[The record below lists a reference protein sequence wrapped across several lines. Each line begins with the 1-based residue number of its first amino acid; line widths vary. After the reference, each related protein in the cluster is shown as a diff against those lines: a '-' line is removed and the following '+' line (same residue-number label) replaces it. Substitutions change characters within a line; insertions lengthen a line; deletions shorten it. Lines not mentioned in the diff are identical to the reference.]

1 MRVTNRGFT
10 LLEVIAVLAVTAA
23 LVAALAPLAFRY
35 LDDAKKTQAQ
45 NDANQIA
52 QAIGQFFKDTGRPP
66 YKNNIATLKIQ
77 AKESGDFDC
86 LYGSS
91 GNEWTTATDAT
102 GSASWTSAGGVQ
114 CQAGSATRDTIEN
127 QLILN
132 TPGGST
138 CPGVGCK
145 AYTTSGISAW
155 NGPYLPSV
163 PADPWGNK
171 YLVNVGK
178 ADPNAG
184 KAVWVISGGPN
195 GSLETSAN
203 AAANG
208 TLTPVGDDI
217 VARVK

>member
-10 LLEVIAVLAVTAA
+10 LLEVVVVLAVTAA

-52 QAIGQFFKDTGRPP
+52 QAIGQFFKDVGRAP
-66 YKNNIATLKIQ
+66 YKNNTTTPIKIQ

-86 LYGSS
+86 LYGSN

-102 GSASWTSAGGVQ
+102 GSASWTSGGGIQ
-114 CQAGSATRDTIEN
+114 CQSGSATRDTIED

-132 TPGGST
+132 TPGGSGT
-138 CPGVGCK
+138 K

-155 NGPYLPSV
+155 EGPYLPSV

-171 YLVNVGK
+171 YLVNIGK

-195 GSLETSAN
+195 GSLETSVT

-217 VARVK
+217 IARVK